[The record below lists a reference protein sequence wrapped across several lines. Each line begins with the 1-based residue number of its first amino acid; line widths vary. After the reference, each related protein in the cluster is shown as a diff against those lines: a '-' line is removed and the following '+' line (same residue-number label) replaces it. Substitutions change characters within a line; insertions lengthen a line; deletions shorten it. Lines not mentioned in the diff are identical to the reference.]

1 MSVASGQL
9 YANVT
14 EIPFRDPTH
23 FIAANLQNHLP
34 AWESILASH
43 PKADELFGYLSVE
56 VDVRDF
62 FVHFK
67 GLFQGKSSIPL
78 FLHGTFSPTL
88 EIVLTTMISSPAAS
102 LIALRKIPFYV
113 MARSV
118 PWKLLF

>member
-1 MSVASGQL
+1 MPMLPRFLSGTQ
-9 YANVT
+9 N
-14 EIPFRDPTH
+14 I

-67 GLFQGKSSIPL
+67 GLFQGNSSIPL
-78 FLHGTFSPTL
+78 FLHRTFSPTL
-88 EIVLTTMISSPAAS
+88 EIVLMISSPAAS
-102 LIALRKIPFYV
+102 LMALRMIPFYF
-113 MARSV
+113 MAR
-118 PWKLLF
+118 